1 MKRPARG
8 PRALSLYRSAVD
20 PRPPASVDAHI
31 LASARKAA
39 VRSPG
44 RGPLL
49 FAGAMAAT
57 LLVTFTARLA
67 LTDPPPPDTRQ
78 YGMVEGQSR
87 DYLLKLDPLTTGP
100 GSQEGLP

>member
-1 MKRPARG
+1 MKAPARG
-8 PRALSLYRSAVD
+8 PRALSLYRSAAD
-20 PRPPASVDAHI
+20 PRPPASVDAQI
-31 LASARKAA
+31 LASARTAA
-39 VRSPG
+39 ARSPS

-57 LLVTFTARLA
+57 LLVTFTARLT
-67 LTDPPPPDTRQ
+67 LIDPPPPDTRH
-78 YGMVEGQSR
+78 YGLAEGQSR